1 MDKELTNW
9 EALRVTL
16 ETVAD
21 DRLRALLD
29 SCDVQFDSQY
39 QINARQEEYAG
50 LCAYYPLIETLVH
63 EKLGKHARLNLVPS
77 AVPMGTAYS
86 EDSSDYEA
94 GEMAI
99 SVAMGASHVSDAIM
113 RPESIAA
120 VPSYLLRFVPY
131 VGANAVMI
139 ATALR
144 QAFYRA
150 SRETGADQLY
160 PKLGDSVKIEVKAL
174 LRSIG
179 GAMSRASFF
188 RVFQNGD
195 MDWFVKRGT
204 PTHRVE
210 DGQVRREA
218 NTYHYRG
225 ILLTPGDA
233 SDLYAWLTANMLST
247 NPLGV
252 LTRLLD
258 TPRDE
263 VLTFP
268 FRVPDASKDQSFS
281 YPASVHTVIEKAL
294 GQQTLD
300 PTLAG
305 LADRIS
311 NHLVRPE
318 SFLAVPWYWFH
329 NVLPELGI
337 DLGMLYLM
345 CKNCCYID
353 WAHGKDRNS
362 FWVPGGLKSLQAWI
376 RSETLPKHIPHA
388 QPSRRGRPR
397 EGTVNEDSAYT
408 RSWRETKRQLA
419 SDYICR
425 IDTRQ
430 SETGTDWKLQ
440 INDVQLTAADES
452 LKQAIYGF
460 IYAPPTA
467 IEALPMQ
474 YLMQTTCFQKALLV
488 NAKANSKQ
496 LCHFETLVKA
506 GICKIETLEPSL
518 ICHFDTLVDGLNY
531 YFETLIQAG
540 ICQFETILNIL
551 FNLKYT
557 SFFKQNTSFQP
568 HTVTIPDDTT
578 EVKADTQ
585 ADPENEVVD
594 EELIP
599 SDWDFKVLFSL
610 LDPKYQAEIIALG
623 LEKIAVAWA
632 VQGCFIMTINN
643 PWSLAVRR
651 TIDLRRGP
659 GGPAERFAA
668 LPMARF
674 MELIKATSYR
684 MEAGY
689 FNPMVLSENDG
700 QDLLDLINTL
710 DNLEHRKAALRRLK
724 DTFQI

>member
-1 MDKELTNW
+1 MNKEQTDW
-9 EALRVTL
+9 QTLRGTL
-16 ETVAD
+16 VTVAD
-21 DRLRALLD
+21 DRLRILLD
-29 SCDVQFDSQY
+29 SCDVQYDGQY
-39 QINARQEEYAG
+39 HINAGQAEYAG
-50 LCAYYPLIETLVH
+50 LCAYYPLLETLIH
-63 EKLGKHARLNLVPS
+63 EKFGKHVRLNLVS
-77 AVPMGTAYS
+77 QTVPMGTEAPVDVAKNKHS
-86 EDSSDYEA
+86 EL
-94 GEMAI
+94 AI
-99 SVAMGASHVSDAIM
+99 NITLGASHVSDAIM

-160 PKLGDSVKIEVKAL
+160 PKLGDSVKIEVKSL
-174 LRSIG
+174 LKSIG

-195 MDWFVKRGT
+195 MDWFVKRGE
-204 PTHRVE
+204 PTHRVK

-233 SDLYAWLTANMLST
+233 SDLFSWLVKNMLST

-252 LTRLLD
+252 LARLLD

-268 FRVPDASKDQSFS
+268 FRVPDATKDQPFPQ
-281 YPASVHTVIEKAL
+281 PASVHTVIEKAL
-294 GQQTLD
+294 GMQQLD

-305 LADRIS
+305 LGDRIAS
-311 NHLVRPE
+311 HLVRPE

-362 FWVPGGLKSLQAWI
+362 FWVPGGMKSLQGWI

-388 QPSRRGRPR
+388 EPSQRGRPR
-397 EGTVNEDSAYT
+397 KAVINDESTYT
-408 RSWRETKRQLA
+408 RQWRENKRQLA

-425 IDTRQ
+425 IETRQ

-460 IYAPPTA
+460 IYAPPET
-467 IEALPMQ
+467 IETLPMQ
-474 YLMQTTCFQKALLV
+474 KLMQTPSFQQALLA
-488 NAKANSKQ
+488 NAKANPNQ
-496 LCHFETLVKA
+496 LCHFETLVKE
-506 GICKIETLEPSL
+506 GFCKNETLDTGL

-531 YFETLIQAG
+531 YFETLIKVD
-540 ICQFETILNIL
+540 ICQFETVLNIL

-557 SFFKQNTSFQP
+557 SLFKQNTLSQP
-568 HTVTIPDDTT
+568 HTPVPMNDVSEIETDLSEIT
-578 EVKADTQ
+578 
-585 ADPENEVVD
+585 ENEVVVED
-594 EELIP
+594 LMNP
-599 SDWDFKVLFSL
+599 DWDFKTLFSL
-610 LDPKYQAEIIALG
+610 LDPKYQAEIISLN
-623 LEKIAVAWA
+623 LEKEAVAWA
-632 VQGCFIMTINN
+632 IQGCFIINIQN

-651 TIDLRRGP
+651 TIDLKRGP
-659 GGPAERFAA
+659 GGPAERFAE

-674 MELIKATSYR
+674 MELIKNTSYR
-684 MEAGY
+684 MEEGY
-689 FNPMVLSENDG
+689 FNPMVLSNGDG
-700 QDLLDLINTL
+700 EDLLDLINTL
-710 DNLEHRKAALRRLK
+710 DNLEHQKWALRRLK
-724 DTFQI
+724 DTFQL

>member
-1 MDKELTNW
+1 MDKELIDW
-9 EALRVTL
+9 QELRETL
-16 ETVAD
+16 VTVAD
-21 DRLRALLD
+21 DRLRVLLD
-29 SCDVQFDSQY
+29 SCDVQFDGQY
-39 QINARQEEYAG
+39 QINAGQAEYAG
-50 LCAYYPLIETLVH
+50 LCAYYPLLETLIH
-63 EKLGKHARLNLVPS
+63 EKLGKHVRLNLVS
-77 AVPMGTAYS
+77 QTVPMGT
-86 EDSSDYEA
+86 
-94 GEMAI
+94 EMNAALDEQAI
-99 SVAMGASHVSDAIM
+99 NVELGASHVSDAIM

-160 PKLGDSVKIEVKAL
+160 PKLGDSVKIEVKSL
-174 LRSIG
+174 LKSIG

-195 MDWFVKRGT
+195 MDWFVKRGE
-204 PTHRVE
+204 PTHRV
-210 DGQVRREA
+210 DNGQVRREA

-233 SDLYAWLTANMLST
+233 SDLFTWLVENMLST

-263 VLTFP
+263 ILTFP
-268 FRVPDASKDQSFS
+268 FRVPDASKVLSFPE
-281 YPASVHTVIEKAL
+281 PASVHTVIEKAL
-294 GQQTLD
+294 GNQPLD

-305 LADRIS
+305 LGDRIA

-329 NVLPELGI
+329 KVLPELGV

-345 CKNCCYID
+345 CKNCCFVD

-362 FWVPGGLKSLQAWI
+362 FWVPGGMKSLQAWI
-376 RSETLPKHIPHA
+376 RSKTLPKHIPHA
-388 QPSRRGRPR
+388 EPSQRGRPR
-397 EGTVNEDSAYT
+397 QEAINQESEYT
-408 RSWRETKRQLA
+408 RSWREAKRQLA

-425 IDTRQ
+425 IETRQ
-430 SETGTDWKLQ
+430 SESGTDWKLQ
-440 INDVQLTAADES
+440 INDVQLIAADES

-460 IYAPPTA
+460 IYAPPA
-467 IEALPMQ
+467 DIDELPMAEI
-474 YLMQTTCFQKALLV
+474 MQTPSFQNALLA
-488 NAKANSKQ
+488 NAKANPKR

-506 GICKIETLEPSL
+506 SICKFETLETDL

-531 YFETLIQAG
+531 YFETLITAD
-540 ICQFETILNIL
+540 ICQFETVLNIL

-557 SFFKQNTSFQP
+557 SFYKQNTINQP
-568 HTVTIPDDTT
+568 HTSDLDGH
-578 EVKADTQ
+578 A
-585 ADPENEVVD
+585 PEKRGSSPELLQKEVVD
-594 EELIP
+594 EETMDP
-599 SDWDFKVLFSL
+599 DWDYQALFSV
-610 LDPKYQAEIIALG
+610 LDQKYQGQIKAYK
-623 LEKIAVAWA
+623 LEKEVVAWA
-632 VQGCFIMTINN
+632 IQACFTMSINN

-651 TIDLRRGP
+651 TMDLRKGP
-659 GGPAERFAA
+659 GGPAGRLAA

-674 MELIKATSYR
+674 LEIVQSTSYR

-689 FNPMVLSENDG
+689 FNPMTLSQGDG
-700 QDLLDLINTL
+700 EDLLDLINAL
-710 DNLEHRKAALRRLK
+710 DNVEDQKRALRRMK
-724 DTFQI
+724 DTFQF

>member
-1 MDKELTNW
+1 MDKELKDW
-9 EALRVTL
+9 KELRETL
-16 ETVAD
+16 VAVAD
-21 DRLRALLD
+21 DRLRVLLD
-29 SCDVQFDSQY
+29 SCDVQFDGQY
-39 QINARQEEYAG
+39 QINAGQEDYAG
-50 LCAYYPLIETLVH
+50 LCAYYPLLETLIH
-63 EKLGKHARLNLVPS
+63 EKLGKHVRLNLVPQS
-77 AVPMGTAYS
+77 VPMGTLATD
-86 EDSSDYEA
+86 EPADMDS
-94 GEMAI
+94 GETAI
-99 SVAMGASHVSDAIM
+99 NVTLGASHVSDAIM

-174 LRSIG
+174 LKSIG

-195 MDWFVKRGT
+195 MDWFVKRGE

-233 SDLYAWLTANMLST
+233 SDLFAWLTANLLAD

-252 LTRLLD
+252 LMRLLE

-268 FRVPDASKDQSFS
+268 FRVPDATKDQAFVN
-281 YPASVHTVIEKAL
+281 PASVHTVIEKAL
-294 GQQTLD
+294 GLQQLD

-305 LADRIS
+305 LGDKIA

-329 NVLPELGI
+329 KVLPELGI

-345 CKNCCYID
+345 CKNCCFID

-362 FWVPGGLKSLQAWI
+362 FWVPGGMKSLQGWI

-388 QPSRRGRPR
+388 EPSQRGRPR
-397 EGTVNEDSAYT
+397 KAVINDESSYT
-408 RSWRETKRQLA
+408 RNWRETKRQLA

-425 IDTRQ
+425 VETRQ
-430 SETGTDWKLQ
+430 SEIGTDWKLQ

-452 LKQAIYGF
+452 LKQAVYGF
-460 IYAPPTA
+460 IYAPPA
-467 IEALPMQ
+467 VVESLPMHE
-474 YLMQTTCFQKALLV
+474 LMQTPSFQQALLA
-488 NAKANSKQ
+488 NAKAKPKQ
-496 LCHFETLVKA
+496 LCHFETLVKE
-506 GICKIETLEPSL
+506 GICKNETLDDAL

-531 YFETLIQAG
+531 YFETLIEAD
-540 ICQFETILNIL
+540 ICQFETVLNIL

-557 SFFKQNTSFQP
+557 SLFKQNTLSQP
-568 HTVTIPDDTT
+568 HTSIPQDNVSDTDIDLSDSD
-578 EVKADTQ
+578 EY
-585 ADPENEVVD
+585 EVV
-594 EELIP
+594 EESLMT
-599 SDWDFKVLFSL
+599 SDWDFKTLFSL
-610 LDPKYQAEIIALG
+610 LDPKYQTEITELN
-623 LEKIAVAWA
+623 LEKEAVAWA
-632 VQGCFIMTINN
+632 VQGCFIMSINN

-651 TIDLRRGP
+651 TIDLKRGP
-659 GGPAERFAA
+659 GGPAERFAE
-668 LPMARF
+668 LPMQRF
-674 MELIKATSYR
+674 IELIKNTSYR
-684 MEAGY
+684 MEEGY
-689 FNPMVLSENDG
+689 FNPMVLSNGDG
-700 QDLLDLINTL
+700 EDLLDLINTL
-710 DNLEHRKAALRRLK
+710 DNLEHKKWALRRLK